1 MPLLCRVR
9 WNKVAA
15 QRAPSW
21 TPPGSYP
28 EPESHRSPG
37 REQAD
42 DKEEPNTTFTHFA
55 LKVSTD
61 AGPHLADVG
70 FAGTNSMAPV
80 RLEGEDGAAQPL
92 PEGLFRVVDGTHAR
106 YRQLQLQV
114 KGGWRGL
121 YEWRDERAPLVDQ
134 ERRRRRRRSRSR
146 RRSHRRSRSSRRI
159 VAAVVVVV
167 GLRGARRRRA
177 DLAALEPCSAWHG

>member
-1 MPLLCRVR
+1 M
-9 WNKVAA
+9 AA
-15 QRAPSW
+15 QRAPRR
-21 TPPGSYP
+21 TPPGSDP
-28 EPESHRSPG
+28 GPESHRGPG

-80 RLEGEDGAAQPL
+80 RLDGEDGAAQPL

-134 ERRRRRRRSRSR
+134 ER
-146 RRSHRRSRSSRRI
+146 
-159 VAAVVVVV
+159 
-167 GLRGARRRRA
+167 L
-177 DLAALEPCSAWHG
+177 